1 MKQRFLSIFLALSL
15 IVPFLPQITLPA
27 KAAETTA
34 KTQDENSNENT
45 DAFGI
50 KMDTTIDTQKEKAN
64 NPYGTKGWVN
74 LFTVPELFV
83 SQGYDGYRSFETYNY
98 NNDRDH
104 KEGSIGSIT
113 DGTQCHQLK
122 SRNLDN

>member
-50 KMDTTIDTQKEKAN
+50 KMDTTIDTQRKKRITLMEQRMGESF
-64 NPYGTKGWVN
+64 YRTGTVC
-74 LFTVPELFV
+74 FTGV
-83 SQGYDGYRSFETYNY
+83 
-98 NNDRDH
+98 
-104 KEGSIGSIT
+104 
-113 DGTQCHQLK
+113 
-122 SRNLDN
+122 

>member
-1 MKQRFLSIFLALSL
+1 MRTFPLS
-15 IVPFLPQITLPA
+15 
-27 KAAETTA
+27 
-34 KTQDENSNENT
+34 
-45 DAFGI
+45 
-50 KMDTTIDTQKEKAN
+50 QKEKAN

-113 DGTQCHQLK
+113 DGTRTGK
-122 SRNLDN
+122 KEEGNKNGFTIMDTAPVDAKGRSAM

>member
-1 MKQRFLSIFLALSL
+1 MKQRFLSIFLALAL
-15 IVPFLPQITLPA
+15 IIPFFPQVTLPA

-34 KTQDENSNENT
+34 KTQDENSN
-45 DAFGI
+45 DR
-50 KMDTTIDTQKEKAN
+50 DH
-64 NPYGTKGWVN
+64 GTEGWVN

-113 DGTQCHQLK
+113 DGTRTGK
-122 SRNLDN
+122 KEEGNKNGFTIMDTAPVDAKGRSAM

>member
-50 KMDTTIDTQKEKAN
+50 KMDTKVLKPIIIIMTEIIKK
-64 NPYGTKGWVN
+64 
-74 LFTVPELFV
+74 VPLEA
-83 SQGYDGYRSFETYNY
+83 
-98 NNDRDH
+98 
-104 KEGSIGSIT
+104 
-113 DGTQCHQLK
+113 
-122 SRNLDN
+122 